1 MDSEFE
7 TIYIL
12 IQGFSTDIVAKLNI
26 FEIQDPKNDKRSISD
41 PTCVLTTPIEYLG
54 QVWLC

>member
-41 PTCVLTTPIEYLG
+41 RTCVLTTPIEYLG
-54 QVWLC
+54 HIWLC

>member
-26 FEIQDPKNDKRSISD
+26 FEIQDPKNDKRFISD
-41 PTCVLTTPIEYLG
+41 RRCVLTTPIEYLG
-54 QVWLC
+54 QI

>member
-41 PTCVLTTPIEYLG
+41 RTCVLTTPIEYLG
-54 QVWLC
+54 HI